1 MKKNTVLTSI
11 IAAFSIAALALTGC
25 SSNTADTTADTSAD
39 TSAADNAAADTEAAD
54 ANAETEAETE
64 AADATAADGDNVIK
78 VGATSTPHG
87 EILEFVKD
95 KLAEQGYDLQI
106 TIYDDYVLP
115 DKAVADGEL
124 DANYYQHT
132 PYLNSFNEANGTDLV
147 SAASIHYEPFGLY
160 ANGVASV
167 ADIPEGATIVIP
179 ADDSNETRALLLLAQ
194 EGLITL
200 PEGANALDGVKT
212 LDIVDDHGF
221 NITTVQAD
229 TVAAQ
234 FANAGDGSLAVIN
247 GNYALAAGLK
257 IADAIA
263 SEDASGD
270 AAQTYANI
278 VAVKS
283 GNENLPKIQ
292 ALVSALQTQE
302 VKDFIAENYNGA
314 VVAIF

>member
-25 SSNTADTTADTSAD
+25 SSSTADTTADTSAD

-64 AADATAADGDNVIK
+64 AADTTAADGDNVIK

-292 ALVSALQTQE
+292 ALVSALETDE

>member
-25 SSNTADTTADTSAD
+25 SSSTADTTAD

-64 AADATAADGDNVIK
+64 AADTTAADGDNVIK

-132 PYLNSFNEANGTDLV
+132 PYLNSFNESNGTDLV

-160 ANGVASV
+160 ANGIASV